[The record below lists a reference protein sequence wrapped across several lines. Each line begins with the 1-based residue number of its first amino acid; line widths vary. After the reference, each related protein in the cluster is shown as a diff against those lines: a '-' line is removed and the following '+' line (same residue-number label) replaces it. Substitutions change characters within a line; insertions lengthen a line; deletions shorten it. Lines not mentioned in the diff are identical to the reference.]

1 MIPGNIDLTENLDF
15 RKVVQKE
22 IPQLPANWKKSE
34 INTDTG
40 HITTITNSTTNIS
53 FNSNSTYTYRTTYY
67 DDYEENGYGLI
78 NTNITST
85 SLDNISDWTGW
96 ITYYDRNTSVI
107 SDITFSYD
115 DSTISYN
122 GGKHFKIITKK
133 KKEYDIFGNEKIDY
147 VEDIPSIPWSTKER
161 KESIRN
167 IPWEVY
173 EDYGPW
179 KLEVPSIPW
188 DTIPRW
194 SRVKRFDLDS
204 IVNRAKNL
212 ICWLSDKSNR
222 FIESYLDQEEELV
235 DLSYLTNMNWIRV
248 RDVVIDTV

>member
-22 IPQLPANWKKSE
+22 IPQLPDNWKKSE
-34 INTDTG
+34 LITDTE
-40 HITTITNSTTNIS
+40 HISTFTSTTNSIS
-53 FNSNSTYTYRTTYY
+53 INNNSTYTYHTTYY
-67 DDYEENGYGLI
+67 NDEDEYGLT
-78 NTNITST
+78 NTNITSS
-85 SLDNISDWTGW
+85 SLDSISDWTGW
-96 ITYYDRNTSVI
+96 ITYYDRDTSVI

-122 GGKHFKIITKK
+122 SGNHFKIITKK

-147 VEDIPSIPWSTKER
+147 VEEIPSIPWSLKQDNLL
-161 KESIRN
+161 IRD
-167 IPWEVY
+167 IPWRTYKYYTDY
-173 EDYGPW
+173 EDD
-179 KLEVPSIPW
+179 EIPSIPW
-188 DTIPRW
+188 DEIPRW

-222 FIESYLDQEEELV
+222 FIENYLDKEEEV
-235 DLSYLTNMNWIRV
+235 DLSYLTNMSWIRV
-248 RDVVIDTV
+248 RDAVIDTV